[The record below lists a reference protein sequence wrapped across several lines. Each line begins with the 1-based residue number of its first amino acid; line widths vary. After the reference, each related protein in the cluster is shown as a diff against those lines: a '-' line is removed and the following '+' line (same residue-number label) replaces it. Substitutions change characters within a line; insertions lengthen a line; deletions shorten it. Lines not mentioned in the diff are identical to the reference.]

1 MNTKENIAF
10 KVIDAPTGA
19 GKTTALI
26 KMINAAQ
33 PAADNFNRFL
43 VLTPLL
49 SEVER
54 ICNATTCVQ
63 PLENKR
69 KHTSKLHA
77 LKQLIISGENICC
90 THALYTLFDSEV
102 KALLSNGDYEYTLII
117 DEEPTVI
124 LDCIDQNTP
133 KNVANRELQELNK
146 LNPQDYAML
155 RAQGYLLMNET
166 TGQLYWNDD
175 KEYTGRCRRG
185 LFEGFRKSFD
195 NLDLYSI
202 NNDKQVIAVV
212 KPSIWYC
219 FDNVYIS
226 TYRLHESYFD
236 YYCRLYG
243 FNIEYY
249 HISSGGDIAAG
260 FVEAYPKG
268 LDRIVICD
276 DDKYNLIDDDYK
288 LSKNWFRL
296 NCSNKNSTAAR
307 KLHNA
312 LRGFLRYG
320 VPKGQTT
327 GYFWTTFKGFKNCLT
342 GRGVSPKRWI
352 AHTTRATNEFIN
364 CNAVAFVCDKFPN
377 PNIVTF
383 FSKRGIT
390 VNKKEYALS
399 AFIQFLW
406 RSSIRNTACANKV
419 YVYIPAHR
427 LRMQF
432 KSWLHTAKEHKKG

>member
-1 MNTKENIAF
+1 MTTQNKITF
-10 KVIDAPTGA
+10 RVIDAPTGA

-33 PAADNFNRFL
+33 SAADNFNRFL

-49 SEVER
+49 SEVQR
-54 ICNATTCVQ
+54 ICANTNCRQ
-63 PLENKR
+63 PLGDQKG
-69 KHTSKLHA
+69 TSKLHE
-77 LKQLIISGENICC
+77 LKQLIIAGENICC
-90 THALYTLFDSEV
+90 THALCTLFDSEV
-102 KALLSNGDYEYTLII
+102 KALLSAGDYNYTLII
-117 DEEPTVI
+117 DEEPAVI
-124 LDCIDQNTP
+124 LDVIDQNIP
-133 KNVANRELQELNK
+133 KKVTNRELQELNR

-185 LFEGFRKSFD
+185 LFEGFRKCFD

-226 TYRLHESYFD
+226 TYRLHDSYFD
-236 YYCRLYG
+236 YYCCLYG

-249 HISSGGDIAAG
+249 HISSGGEISAG
-260 FVEAYPKG
+260 FVPAYPKG
-268 LDRIVICD
+268 LERLVVCD
-276 DDKYNLIDDDYK
+276 DEKYNLTGKKYS
-288 LSKNWFRL
+288 LSLRWFEN
-296 NCSNKNSTAAR
+296 NCKKNSPAASE
-307 KLHNA
+307 LHNA

-320 VPKGQTT
+320 IPKGELT
-327 GYFWTTFKGFKNCLT
+327 GYYWTTFKAFKGCLT
-342 GRGVSPKRWI
+342 GKEVSPKRWI

>member
-1 MNTKENIAF
+1 M
-10 KVIDAPTGA
+10 
-19 GKTTALI
+19 
-26 KMINAAQ
+26 
-33 PAADNFNRFL
+33 
-43 VLTPLL
+43 
-49 SEVER
+49 
-54 ICNATTCVQ
+54 
-63 PLENKR
+63 
-69 KHTSKLHA
+69 
-77 LKQLIISGENICC
+77 
-90 THALYTLFDSEV
+90 
-102 KALLSNGDYEYTLII
+102 
-117 DEEPTVI
+117 
-124 LDCIDQNTP
+124 
-133 KNVANRELQELNK
+133 
-146 LNPQDYAML
+146 
-155 RAQGYLLMNET
+155 
-166 TGQLYWNDD
+166 
-175 KEYTGRCRRG
+175 
-185 LFEGFRKSFD
+185 
-195 NLDLYSI
+195 
-202 NNDKQVIAVV
+202 
-212 KPSIWYC
+212 
-219 FDNVYIS
+219 YIS

-243 FNIEYY
+243 FTIEYY

-276 DDKYNLIDDDYK
+276 DDKYNLIDDDYT

-327 GYFWTTFKGFKNCLT
+327 GYFWTTFKDFKCCLT

-432 KSWLHTAKEHKKG
+432 KSWLHAAKEHKKG